1 LGKKGG
7 GLSKLVNCYKSP
19 QKSVL
24 ITCLSQSLELNK
36 KNKEIPSLGEG
47 FNKSANMNV
56 NIIMAYR
63 NGIRKYDIQASHW

>member
-1 LGKKGG
+1 MSIGG
-7 GLSKLVNCYKSP
+7 FNKHKRGFNQ
-19 QKSVL
+19 QKCGFINS
-24 ITCLSQSLELNK
+24 TSNKRELNNK

>member
-1 LGKKGG
+1 MPFSILGIE
-7 GLSKLVNCYKSP
+7 
-19 QKSVL
+19 Q
-24 ITCLSQSLELNK
+24 

-63 NGIRKYDIQASHW
+63 NGIRKYAQTVIASFLLKHDSMGA